1 MTTYHLKRSF
11 TALGLA
17 ALLTGSATADVS
29 LNIDAGRRGAKIGD
43 LHYGIFF
50 EEINH
55 AGDGGIYAEL
65 IRNRSFEDN
74 NSSPEHWSKVGNAS
88 LSLVS
93 SGLLNDV
100 QKKAL
105 KLTFSKAGDGLS
117 NEGFWGINA
126 VNGNEYTIS
135 FWVKSDDGFDG
146 NLEASLTDA
155 SGKSL
160 GSVKIPVKA
169 DKEWKKVSAKFK
181 ATGSDGKAS
190 FRLTGDKAGTLSL
203 DMVSLFPPTYKNR
216 ENGCRPDLVKM
227 LADMHPAFVR
237 FPGGCFVEGT
247 SRNGATNRFEWKKT
261 IGGIETRPG
270 HYNVNWEYPV
280 SDGLG
285 FHEMLL
291 LAEDLGAEPLFVV
304 NIGMGHGWT
313 VDYRDIDEYIQEA
326 LDAIEYCNGDV
337 TTKWGKVRA
346 EAGHPEPFNLRLLE
360 IGNENY
366 QADANQ
372 QSDHYAERYK
382 AFYDAIKAKYPDMIL
397 IGNVESWGTDTPS
410 WRNNYPV
417 EVVDEHYYRNPDW
430 FINQYNKYDSYD
442 RSKYKVYAGEYAVTS
457 DFGNTGHIRA
467 ALGEAVYMLGME
479 NNSDICVMN
488 SYAPIFVNE
497 NDQRWKPDMIRFG
510 SDYSFG
516 TPSYYVQQL
525 FPNYVGK
532 QNVKF
537 TESGNING
545 IGDKVGLST
554 WSTTANFDN
563 LKVTDAAGNSLLND
577 DFSASSGKWSSEGG
591 SWSVANGVLTQSDA
605 SMQGKKYINSTPCG
619 SKYTLE
625 VDATKTAGAEGFLIV
640 FNYQDANNY
649 CWWNIGG
656 WNNSAHAI
664 EICRNG
670 AKTEI
675 GRVSGSLTNNKVY
688 KLKVEVDGDKV
699 KCYMDGQLV
708 HDVTL
713 PVARELYFSSNIDD
727 ENELLYVKVV
737 NPNGNTVKLDMNLT
751 NAKFASLDKG
761 IVMSA
766 TSGTAENTYS
776 AQLNVAPKDA
786 SATISGDSK
795 ASYTVA
801 PYSMTIFKFKVSDIK
816 MDAGQGG
823 KPSKEQED
831 ALREELE
838 PLAKRLAFL
847 HSSAGL
853 PTAGRSGEQL
863 TWRLEG
869 DVQGNLSVDNTL
881 WSATLTVN
889 SARKNTSEIK
899 GAKLVADVVYGN
911 GTQGTISFPITLAA
925 LDPWYGYLYAYMKST
940 YETTNFALGTKE
952 DKGMRFNQ
960 LLNGDE
966 IFDTNTIAGIEHGT
980 RDAYLLRGERDGEYF
995 MTTTDMCNR
1004 ISGKWNNYGLDLIR
1018 SKDLVHWESTTF
1030 DFRQGKKIF
1039 SDPNATTD
1047 AYKSDAEYAKI
1058 TRVWAPQAIWDPS
1071 AFNGQGAY
1079 LVYYSLLSSNSGD
1092 NHDRIFY
1099 SYADKDFKTLTQPR
1113 VFYDPGY
1120 AVIDA
1125 DINYN
1130 PYDGLYHMGIKHE
1143 GSPNGQHGIYELT
1156 SPTLVGGDWKEV
1168 LHITAEGNAL
1178 CEGSSKIRRI
1188 DEDTWNMYYMRYTDG
1203 NTGYKYLELDHLGVN
1218 PTAPQFLQGEG
1229 NFQHGSFVYLTEE
1242 EYKMLEAYDE
1252 LYKLIPIVKEYNSPL
1267 FDASLKQAE
1276 EAMAKSS
1283 ISELAKALPQAIAA
1297 IKSAREEYIRNI
1309 AGTGKIADLTSL
1321 LSNPSFDNN
1330 AKHGW
1335 SGTAWGDVREE
1346 CAEHYNRTFDT
1357 YQVLE
1362 QMPAGEYRLSC
1373 NGFYR
1378 NGNKSAYD
1386 AHVDG
1391 SEELLAVLYIND
1403 KEVPLMSLYDQDGYT
1418 GNPYNFP
1425 NDMTSFSKAV
1435 KEKGHFYNEG
1445 VKIRLDKAADL
1456 RLGLRKTKA
1465 KSEDW
1470 TIADNFKLLYN
1481 PDPESVEGIE
1491 ALDPSAPV
1499 DVYTTDGVQVRK
1511 GVAASEALTG
1521 LPAGLYI
1528 VGDRKIIIM

>member
-1 MTTYHLKRSF
+1 MFNYNLKRC
-11 TALGLA
+11 AAILGLS
-17 ALLTGSATADVS
+17 ALMGASATADVT
-29 LNIDAGRRGAKIGD
+29 LDIDAGRRGPKIGE

-65 IRNRSFEDN
+65 IRNRSFEDS
-74 NSSPEHWSKVGNAS
+74 NSADHWSKIGNAS
-88 LSLVS
+88 YSLETT
-93 SGLLNDV
+93 GLINDI

-105 KLTFSKAGDGLS
+105 RLTLSASGDGIA
-117 NEGFWGINA
+117 NAGFWGMNA
-126 VNGNEYTIS
+126 VAGNKYSLS
-135 FWVKSDDGFDG
+135 FWVKSDAGFDG
-146 NLEASLTDA
+146 NLQASLVGAD
-155 SGKSL
+155 GKSL
-160 GSVKIPVKA
+160 GAVAIPVKA
-169 DKEWKKVSAKFK
+169 DKTWRKVSAEIT
-181 ATGSDGKAS
+181 ATGSDGKAT
-190 FRLTGDKAGTLSL
+190 FQLTGDKAGTLSL

-216 ENGCRPDLVKM
+216 ENGCRQDLVEM
-227 LADMHPAFVR
+227 LAAMKPAFVR

-247 SRNGATNRFEWKKT
+247 NRDGSHNRFEWKKT
-261 IGGIETRPG
+261 LGGIETRPG
-270 HYNVNWEYPV
+270 HYNVNWDYPV

-291 LAEDLGAEPLFVV
+291 LTEDLGAEPLFVV

-313 VDYRDIDEYIQEA
+313 VDYREIDEYIQEA

-337 TTKWGKVRA
+337 TTKWGKMRA
-346 EAGHPEPFNLRLLE
+346 DAGHPEPFNLRLIE

-397 IGNVESWGTDTPS
+397 IGNVESWGTDNPS

-430 FINQYNKYDSYD
+430 FINQYSKYDSYD

-497 NDQRWKPDMIRFG
+497 NDQKWKPDMIRFG

-537 TESGNING
+537 TETGNING
-545 IGDKVGLST
+545 MGDKVGLST
-554 WSTTANFDN
+554 WSTTATFDN
-563 LKVTDAAGNSLLND
+563 LKVTGADGSTIVLTD
-577 DFSASSGKWSSEGG
+577 DFASASGKWSSEGG
-591 SWSVANGVLTQSDA
+591 SWNVANGVLTQSD
-605 SMQGKKYINSTPCG
+605 SGMQGKKYVNSTACG
-619 SKYTLE
+619 SKYTFE
-625 VDATKTAGAEGFLIV
+625 VDATKTGGAEGFLIV

-656 WNNSAHAI
+656 WNNAAHAI
-664 EICRNG
+664 EVCKNG
-670 AKTEI
+670 SKTEV
-675 GRVSGSLTNNKVY
+675 GRVAGSLTNNKAY
-688 KLKVEVDGDKV
+688 RLKVEVDGDKV
-699 KCYMDGQLV
+699 KCYMDGELV

-713 PVARELYFSSNIDD
+713 PVSRELYFSSNIDD
-727 ENELLYVKVV
+727 DNEVLYVKVV
-737 NPNGNTVKLDMNLT
+737 NPNGNTVKLDMNLA
-751 NAKFASLDKG
+751 NARLAGVEKAV
-761 IVMSA
+761 VMSA
-766 TSGTAENTYS
+766 ASGTAENTHES
-776 AQLNVAPKDA
+776 QLNVAPRDA
-786 SATISGDSK
+786 AVSVSGDSK
-795 ASYTVA
+795 ASYTVPA
-801 PYSMTIFKFKVSDIK
+801 YSMTIFKFNVSDINL
-816 MDAGQGG
+816 AGGEG
-823 KPSKEQED
+823 SVPSEEMAK

-838 PLAKRLAFL
+838 PLSRRLAFL
-847 HSSAGL
+847 HSTAGL
-853 PTAGRSGEQL
+853 PTSSRSGDLL

-869 DVQGNLSVDNTL
+869 DADGMLSVDNTL

-889 SARKNTSEIK
+889 PARTNTSDIT
-899 GAKLVADVVYGN
+899 GASLVADVIYSN
-911 GTQGTISFPITLAA
+911 GAKGSLSFPVTLAA
-925 LDPWYGYLYAYMKST
+925 LDPWYGYLYCYMKST

-952 DKGMRFNQ
+952 DKGMKFNQ

-966 IFDTNTIAGIEHGT
+966 IFDTNAVAGIEHGT

-1039 SDPNATTD
+1039 SDPEATTD
-1047 AYKSDAEYAKI
+1047 AYKTDAEYANI
-1058 TRVWAPQAIWDPS
+1058 TRVWAPQAIWDPKGLD
-1071 AFNGQGAY
+1071 GQGGY
-1079 LVYYSLLSSNSGD
+1079 LVYYSLLSSNAGD
-1092 NHDRIFY
+1092 NHDRIYY

-1120 AVIDA
+1120 SVIDA

-1130 PYDGLYHMGIKHE
+1130 PYDGLYHMGIKRE
-1143 GSPNGQHGIYELT
+1143 GAANGQRGIYELT
-1156 SPTLVGGDWKEV
+1156 SPDLVGGEWKEV

-1188 DEDTWNMYYMRYTDG
+1188 DEDAWNLYYMRYTDG
-1203 NTGYKYLELDHLGVN
+1203 NTGYKYVELDHLGVN
-1218 PTAPQFLQGEG
+1218 PTGPQFLQGEG
-1229 NFQHGSFVYLTEE
+1229 NFQHGSFVYLNEE

-1252 LYKLIPIVKEYNSPL
+1252 LYKLIPVVKGYGSPL
-1267 FDASLKQAE
+1267 FDAPVKQAE
-1276 EAMAKSS
+1276 DAMALTSVA
-1283 ISELAKALPQAIAA
+1283 ELAKALPEAIAA
-1297 IKSAREEYIRNI
+1297 IKSKREEYIKSL
-1309 AGTGKIADLTSL
+1309 AGGDEAADLTIL
-1321 LSNPSFDNN
+1321 LANPSFDNN
-1330 AKHGW
+1330 VKTGW
-1335 SGTAWGDVREE
+1335 SGTAWGAVREE

-1362 QMPAGEYRLSC
+1362 QMPAGEYRLAC

-1378 NGNKSAYD
+1378 NGNKSAYN

-1391 SEELLAVLYIND
+1391 SEELLAELYIND
-1403 KEVPLMSLYDQDGYT
+1403 VAVPLMSLYDQSGYT
-1418 GNPYNFP
+1418 GDPYTFP
-1425 NDMTSFSKAV
+1425 NDMTTFSKAV
-1435 KEKGHFYNEG
+1435 KERNEFYNEG
-1445 VKIRLDKAADL
+1445 VVFNLQKSGDL
-1456 RLGLRKTKA
+1456 RLGLRKSKA

-1470 TIADNFKLLYN
+1470 TIADNFKLFYN
-1481 PDPESVEGIE
+1481 PLPRGVECME
-1491 ALDPSAPV
+1491 TVDADAPV
-1499 DVYTTDGVQVRK
+1499 DVYTADGVMVRHN
-1511 GVAASEALTG
+1511 VAAAAATQG
-1521 LPAGLYI
+1521 LPKGLYI
-1528 VGDRKIIIM
+1528 IGTRKVIVK